1 MGKALLGTLLI
12 AMLLAANATV
22 AKSQDYQAGPVWRL
36 IYYRIKPGQ
45 EGASWKDFRENAKP
59 IFEQAKKEGV
69 FVDYKIFQ
77 NPLKDRPDDW
87 DVLLAIALPN
97 YAMLD
102 QLEAKAAALYN
113 KHYGSPDA
121 AAAGAKKR
129 GELREVIAQRLVRE
143 VSLK

>member
-1 MGKALLGTLLI
+1 MKKVLLGTLLFVT
-12 AMLLAANATV
+12 MLGANPALAQNPNT
-22 AKSQDYQAGPVWRL
+22 SDGPVWRL
-36 IYYRIKPGQ
+36 IYYRINPGQ
-45 EGASWKDFRENAKP
+45 EAASWKDFRENAKP

-69 FVDYKIFQ
+69 FLDYKIFQ

-121 AAAGAKKR
+121 AAAAARKR
-129 GELREVIAQRLVRE
+129 GELREVITMRLARE
-143 VSLK
+143 VLLK

>member
-1 MGKALLGTLLI
+1 MRKALLGTLFV
-12 AMLLAANATV
+12 AMLFIANATV
-22 AKSQDYQAGPVWRL
+22 AQSQDYQAGPVWRL

-45 EGASWKDFRENAKP
+45 EAASWKDFRENAKP

-121 AAAGAKKR
+121 AAAAAKKR
-129 GELREVIAQRLVRE
+129 GELREVITMRLARE
-143 VSLK
+143 VLLK